1 MTLKTNL
8 HDLFDKLALW
18 FESTVGRTQISV
30 LSRSQVD
37 NRQGTPNSYK
47 VCVCSSLDGYHAA
60 ARIPEHVE
68 FTTERQDLPL
78 PSPRYLEIHAACCR
92 VAHMSGA
99 ADYYR
104 DLDDD
109 DPFMTKLRSFD
120 PVGSDFSSALHA
132 RLLDLSERRAAAT
145 VSG

>member
-1 MTLKTNL
+1 M
-8 HDLFDKLALW
+8 
-18 FESTVGRTQISV
+18 
-30 LSRSQVD
+30 QV
-37 NRQGTPNSYK
+37 
-47 VCVCSSLDGYHAA
+47 
-60 ARIPEHVE
+60 PEYVE

-104 DLDDD
+104 GLDDD
-109 DPFMTKLRSFD
+109 DPFATKLRCFD
-120 PVGSDFSSALHA
+120 PVGSDFSVALHA
-132 RLLDLSERRAAAT
+132 RLLDLGEQRAATT